1 MKFNSLDKVVEN
13 AGVPLWRR
21 REKLFVIVFVLIII
35 WLAFAR
41 VDRAVTAPGK
51 VVPFDQVKIVQH
63 LEGGIIESLEVRE
76 NTIVKAGEPLLTLDL
91 ATSGVNRAE
100 LKTRYAALDLA
111 RKRLIAEASGQQ
123 PELTQNI
130 PENLFATALAEENT
144 FLTRS
149 NQLAEALSA
158 VDDQIEQAQRRVQEL
173 QARTAA
179 LQQNLSLAEQQL
191 AISEKL
197 VVDKLVS
204 ELEHFERKKAV
215 ESLRGDI
222 AETEQATN
230 GAMALVAESKT
241 RKNQEIATFKRNAS
255 DELGDVERRMASL
268 KEEIELAT
276 EQASRA
282 IIRAPIDG
290 VVKNLK
296 YQAIGNVVKP
306 GEPIMEIVPD
316 KDRLVIE
323 VKLSPVDRGYVT
335 EEQSSL
341 VKITAFDYYRYG
353 GLDGNVVSIAAD
365 TDIEKDNTQYYRVII
380 ETDKIFVGDT
390 PGLMVIKPGMTAE
403 VSIKIDSQSV
413 LWALL
418 RPILKIK
425 HEALREV

>member
-21 REKLFVIVFVLIII
+21 REKLFVIVFVLIIV

-41 VDRAVTAPGK
+41 VDRVVTAPGK

-149 NQLAEALSA
+149 NQLVEALSA

-173 QARTAA
+173 QARNAA

-222 AETEQATN
+222 AETEQAIN

-268 KEEIELAT
+268 NEEIELAT

-323 VKLSPVDRGYVT
+323 VKLSPVDRGYVI

-341 VKITAFDYYRYG
+341 VKITAYDYYRHG

-403 VSIKIDSQSV
+403 VSIKIDSQSL

>member
-1 MKFNSLDKVVEN
+1 MKFNSLDNVIER

-21 REKLFVIVFVLIII
+21 REKLFVIVFVLTIV

-41 VDRAVTAPGK
+41 VDRVVTAPGK

-111 RKRLIAEASGQQ
+111 RKRLIAETSGKQ

-173 QARTAA
+173 QARNSA
-179 LQQNLSLAEQQL
+179 LQLNLSLAEQQL

-222 AETEQATN
+222 AETEQAIN

-268 KEEIELAT
+268 NEEIELAT

-323 VKLSPVDRGYVT
+323 VKLSPVDRGYVI

-353 GLDGNVVSIAAD
+353 GLEGNVVSIAAD

-390 PGLMVIKPGMTAE
+390 PDAMIIKPGMTAE
-403 VSIKIDSQSV
+403 VSIKIDSQSL